1 MATAK
6 KKASK
11 ARKHATG
18 GGADRIKSQKTDTK
32 KARASHFEDQPA
44 TSTQLSQVENQLT
57 ARLDWLTEL
66 LTGEVATHGSPT
78 STDDRPP
85 DRPGAGSVVDVNAAQ
100 VTAGEWFVET
110 SADDLESIADSLA
123 IVAHPVRLRIL
134 HTASTHSVRVTQ
146 ILEALRLRTTGQVY
160 HHLRIL
166 TEAGWVVSDGAGN
179 YWVPRGRL
187 SALDGVLRLGIE
199 LRDIHPKVVN

>member
-11 ARKHATG
+11 AHKHATE
-18 GGADRIKSQKTDTK
+18 GGAEKFKAKKTDT
-32 KARASHFEDQPA
+32 KARASHLEDQPA
-44 TSTQLSQVENQLT
+44 TSAQLSHVEHQLST
-57 ARLDWLTEL
+57 RLDRLTEL
-66 LTGEVATHGSPT
+66 LGGEVATHEGPT
-78 STDDRPP
+78 FTDDRPV
-85 DRPGAGSVVDVNAAQ
+85 DRLGADSAADMDAAEDM
-100 VTAGEWFVET
+100 AGEWFVE
-110 SADDLESIADSLA
+110 SLAEELEHIAESLA

-146 ILEALRLRTTGQVY
+146 ILESLRLRTTGQVY

-166 TEAGWVVSDGAGN
+166 TEAGWVVTDGVGN
-179 YWVPRGRL
+179 YWVPSDRL
-187 SALDGVLRLGIE
+187 SALDRVLRLGIE